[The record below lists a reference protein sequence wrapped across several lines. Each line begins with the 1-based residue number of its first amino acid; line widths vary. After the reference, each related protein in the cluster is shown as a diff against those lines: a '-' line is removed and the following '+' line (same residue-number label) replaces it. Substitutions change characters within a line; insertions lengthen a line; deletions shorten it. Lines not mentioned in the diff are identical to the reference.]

1 MAPKAAKAKA
11 VGKAVT
17 KASGKASAPEPEPP
31 LKPSVPAVPQP
42 SEAVTL
48 TAKQAEGLL
57 ASLCAEELRI
67 LAETTD
73 EEEQLAARQVLEYV
87 GDKDVSWEN
96 AQRSLST
103 GNQLVNEILEMQTG
117 EFITKQSLQ
126 RFEELGHPDV
136 SALWGKS
143 RSAYVLAVFVQ
154 ACLQDARDRLGL
166 TAAAPPPPP
175 MPQEPPAWPLVIGFK
190 ELPARIAEVVRWSR
204 TVLVVCNG
212 HAKEAD
218 TFLTYSAYV
227 QIDAKWVMGETMIRK
242 TMGIEEMQE
251 SLRKRVVSAM
261 KSGLPLHIAMANTAV
276 AFKDKFCAEHTFP
289 HSVFNFSMFRG
300 ETGTEAGEY
309 RKIIRDVDLED
320 WPGSFPGRMKEGFFV
335 VVTTDFDLESA
346 REFLPSSLPYF
357 NDMAILEVMCLP
369 DNYGAW
375 PAPFCSCERCP
386 GDVPH
391 CARFERWAKAANV
404 DSVKQS
410 GRYQE
415 LLEEAA
421 RGSPHLSPDKER
433 QLQLDLDR
441 TWPSLRMFSEHSG
454 GRQSLANLLKAWI
467 IFDGNEAQQASA
479 VDRCQEASAQATG
492 TCVCVGVCVCECV
505 CCCAEEMAADG
516 CRS

>member
-31 LKPSVPAVPQP
+31 LRPSVPAVPQP

-143 RSAYVLAVFVQ
+143 RTAYVLAVFVQ
-154 ACLQDARDRLGL
+154 ACLRDARDRLGL

-357 NDMAILEVMCLP
+357 DDMAILEV
-369 DNYGAW
+369 D
-375 PAPFCSCERCP
+375 PASF
-386 GDVPH
+386 
-391 CARFERWAKAANV
+391 
-404 DSVKQS
+404 
-410 GRYQE
+410 
-415 LLEEAA
+415 
-421 RGSPHLSPDKER
+421 
-433 QLQLDLDR
+433 
-441 TWPSLRMFSEHSG
+441 T
-454 GRQSLANLLKAWI
+454 
-467 IFDGNEAQQASA
+467 
-479 VDRCQEASAQATG
+479 
-492 TCVCVGVCVCECV
+492 
-505 CCCAEEMAADG
+505 
-516 CRS
+516 